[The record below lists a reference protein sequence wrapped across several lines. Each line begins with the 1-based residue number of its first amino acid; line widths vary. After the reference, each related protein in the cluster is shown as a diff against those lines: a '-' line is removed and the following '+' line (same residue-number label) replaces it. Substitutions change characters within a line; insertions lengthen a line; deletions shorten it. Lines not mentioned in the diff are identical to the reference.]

1 MQLKLVFAFA
11 VEWSKDEEEEEVKQG
26 GQNGEKEEE
35 NQTVIFERGPN
46 N

>member
-1 MQLKLVFAFA
+1 MQLELLFAFA
-11 VEWSKDEEEEEVKQG
+11 VKWSKDEEEEVKQG